1 MERNQ
6 NSWLV
11 GGYVRKAFT
20 KRARGYAVFNVSS
33 RMHCHDQT
41 CSQIDM
47 FQSDMYLGFEALNSF
62 KSDIDGQTSQHPLKA
77 SGDIAFQGDCTTV
90 EIPSRLGFQWLP
102 PNWFSSLK
110 IVQWSCTERLGVGWA
125 LISSAENHFLPKVKP
140 IMVGWIMAPKIP
152 MP

>member
-1 MERNQ
+1 
-6 NSWLV
+6 
-11 GGYVRKAFT
+11 
-20 KRARGYAVFNVSS
+20 
-33 RMHCHDQT
+33 MHCHDQT

-102 PNWFSSLK
+102 PN
-110 IVQWSCTERLGVGWA
+110 
-125 LISSAENHFLPKVKP
+125 
-140 IMVGWIMAPKIP
+140 
-152 MP
+152 